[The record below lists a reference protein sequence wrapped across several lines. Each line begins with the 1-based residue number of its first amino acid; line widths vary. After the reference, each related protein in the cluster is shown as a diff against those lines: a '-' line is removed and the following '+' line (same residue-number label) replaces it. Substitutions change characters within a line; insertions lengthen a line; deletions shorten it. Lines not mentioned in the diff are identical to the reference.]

1 MMKEKDLFEEMVDE
15 LDLNEVDEFE
25 AKPAKYDVY
34 LYNYDADQNILDE
47 STLVSRF
54 TDPDLA
60 IRRAKELADDAET
73 LKRLAAK
80 DAVFVSVEVETTVEC
95 EDAVE
100 NAGTLFV
107 NAAKIR

>member
-1 MMKEKDLFEEMVDE
+1 MKEKDLFEEMVDE

-25 AKPAKYDVY
+25 AKPANYDVY

-60 IRRAKELADDAET
+60 IKRAKELVEDNDA
-73 LKRLAAK
+73 LARLAVK
-80 DAVFVSVEVETTVEC
+80 DAVYVSVEVETTVER
-95 EDAVE
+95 EDCVE
-100 NAGTLFV
+100 NAGTLF
-107 NAAKIR
+107 AEGIKIK